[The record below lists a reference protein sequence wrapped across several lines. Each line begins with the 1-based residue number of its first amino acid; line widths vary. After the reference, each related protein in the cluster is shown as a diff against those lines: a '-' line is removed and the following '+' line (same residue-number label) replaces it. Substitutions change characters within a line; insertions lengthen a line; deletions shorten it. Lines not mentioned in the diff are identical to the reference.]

1 VLSFGLCIGKQELK
15 RMKRFVFLIKLF
27 PQMNHKEINAK
38 DNISTVKQFVLLEFS
53 DIPNL

>member
-1 VLSFGLCIGKQELK
+1 MHWKTRTKESEMICIS
-15 RMKRFVFLIKLF
+15 IKLF
-27 PQMNHKEINAK
+27 PQMNHEEINAK